1 MNGSNRVGGSDDNRG
16 PSHNP
21 HLGTRTTA
29 EAGPQPWTSKEGAG
43 RGEEGCGTGS
53 LKRVLER
60 LYSQPKPTSAQIWAM
75 KDPNSPAETTKST
88 RRIRLDV
95 DVDVDVDSTPRVT
108 HSIRPLPLYPN
119 RLTLYIPVQDSEW
132 VKEMKTWFSRDG
144 SSISTFLLDKLREY
158 YRGHN
163 PGNPQT
169 PLERFPLDLIQ
180 QGAIIQKDPGDERW
194 ERLWK
199 MTDEALME
207 RQMKLLDR
215 PGTYLER
222 LEMSMILLQRRL
234 NKPPKD

>member
-1 MNGSNRVGGSDDNRG
+1 MKDQDSQIDNTKTVSGYGYTDTDTSSSSSSSSSSLLGNR
-16 PSHNP
+16 NP
-21 HLGTRTTA
+21 RTLR
-29 EAGPQPWTSKEGAG
+29 EIHPKK
-43 RGEEGCGTGS
+43 TGS
-53 LKRVLER
+53 PSLE
-60 LYSQPKPTSAQIWAM
+60 LYVPLSDLPMIEAFKEAM
-75 KDPNSPAETTKST
+75 K
-88 RRIRLDV
+88 
-95 DVDVDVDSTPRVT
+95 
-108 HSIRPLPLYPN
+108 
-119 RLTLYIPVQDSEW
+119 
-132 VKEMKTWFSRDG
+132 RDG
-144 SSISTFLLDKLREY
+144 SSASAWLLDRIREWTKS
-158 YRGHN
+158 HA

-222 LEMSMILLQRRL
+222 LEMSMILLHRRL